1 MDVVIDRLMTK
12 GDVVFLFEMIDCG
25 LGGHTL
31 VADIMG
37 EKLANRGGHLAT
49 RAVIALAL
57 IAMFCAVRAQLA

>member
-1 MDVVIDRLMTK
+1 MFLLEVV
-12 GDVVFLFEMIDCG
+12 DCG